1 MTTAGQIGIDLI
13 LNSTSFKKSLNN
25 IQTKANNAGSKIA
38 KSLSGVQSQANI
50 AGSKISNSFSKIA
63 KVVGTAFSVAMITR
77 FSKECVSVANIQ
89 TEAETKLTTVMRQRM
104 SASNK
109 VISNVK
115 NYASALQKTGVV
127 GDEVQLA
134 GAQQLSTFLK
144 TDDALKKLMPAMNNL
159 AVQQNGVNVTSES
172 MVNIGNLMGKVMQGQ
187 TSALTRVGIT
197 FSDAQAQVLK
207 YGNEEQRA
215 AMLSQVITDNV
226 GNMNKALANT
236 PAGRIQQLKNS
247 FGDMQETLGRGL
259 NNVFSPMLGFLT
271 KIVTK
276 LSQVASGFENLTKKI
291 FGDSNS
297 EQSSAGM
304 NNLSTGADNATTSV
318 DNNTKAINNNAKAK
332 KKAERSLAN
341 FDKLNVLTKTSTS
354 TTPSSN
360 PSTSNSSNSPKN
372 INNNTANKAID
383 RVLNKWKSVINS
395 IKNTLGK
402 IKSALIA
409 IGKSWVNVW
418 KNGTGEKILSNIRKL
433 LKHCIDNIGFIAD
446 AFTKAWKKGNLGNQ
460 VVQSIL
466 DRFNSLIELIDV
478 IAKDFGEV
486 WNEGVGVRIWT
497 NILKTIRNCN
507 NAVTTLREKVIKA
520 WNKNNLGKKIWK
532 DILGIV
538 EDITGWL
545 ADMSQIHLDWLEN
558 LDLYPIMS
566 SVEGLTR
573 AFRKLL
579 KAVGEKL
586 KGAYKGVLLPLAK
599 WTIEKAVPKLVDAL
613 GEALDFIGD
622 VVNEISPST
631 LKGIAVGIAAV
642 GTAVAV
648 FKTGKA
654 ISDGIG
660 AVSGALK
667 GLMSAIEAHPVV
679 AGLTAAASAI
689 TMLVGAI
696 KSANETKMQDLGF
709 TQATE
714 EMSAYVDAITNCKQE
729 INDLCG
735 EMTSSLTETS
745 NNMGVID
752 RYKDRLDKLLQKANL
767 SPEEQAEL
775 TTIGDYFSKKYPEF
789 KKAWNKYIKKNSN
802 GTITI
807 TGKIDKVKEN
817 LDGLIEKYKQ
827 VAAASALSS
836 LSETNTEG
844 IVKAQGKF
852 TKAAQ
857 SYKDAVGKLAEF
869 ESEWNLS
876 GNKQKKA
883 LYDDPG
889 YYVWHNRGYYLDA
902 DDGHVVQTTG
912 KQSTL
917 SDLRDQYDKLKKKA
931 SEAKQA
937 YLDTSKST
945 AQLEKDNSDLSKM
958 QAVVNGNY
966 KDATAVLMA
975 YNASLI
981 SSSDIEKSKWKSLK
995 NLRNVVKKSGKNA
1008 VYGYT
1013 DGISRKE
1020 INSVAKKGIEMAG
1033 GFIKALNGPY
1043 GLDEHSPS
1051 KKTKKSARYAVLG
1064 FNNGI
1069 TDNLKT
1075 MKKPL
1080 QKMLNK
1086 IKSPFRNV
1094 GTWFGNIFKGA
1105 WNAIKSAFSGVGDW
1119 FKNLFNGIIK
1129 FIKAPINFLIDGLN
1143 TLIKGVN
1150 KISFDVPKWVP
1161 GIGGKKFGFDIPQIP
1176 HLAKGGLVKAPTL
1189 AVVGDNMGASS
1200 GNPEVVSPL
1209 NKLKGMIQE
1218 SSDNG
1223 DTEILSQILLYLKRM
1238 YEMFI
1243 IFRNKGGNTYEFV
1256 AKINGNDIFKEIVKQ
1271 NEMYKKRH
1279 NGKSAFV

>member
-25 IQTKANNAGSKIA
+25 IQTQANNAGSKIA
-38 KSLSGVQSQANI
+38 KSLSGVQSQANN

-77 FSKECVSVANIQ
+77 FSKECVSAANIQ

-109 VISNVK
+109 AISSVK
-115 NYASALQKTGVV
+115 NYASALQETGVV

-304 NNLSTGADNATTSV
+304 NNLSTGADDATASV

-354 TTPSSN
+354 TTTSSN
-360 PSTSNSSNSPKN
+360 PSTSNSSNLPKN
-372 INNNTANKAID
+372 INNNNTANKAID

-446 AFTKAWKKGNLGNQ
+446 AFTKAWEKGNLGNQ

-545 ADMSQIHLDWLEN
+545 ADMSQIHLDWLES
-558 LDLYPIMS
+558 LDLYPVMS

-586 KGAYKGVLLPLAK
+586 KGAYKGVLLPFAK

-613 GEALDFIGD
+613 GEALEFVSSVVSKIPKSLLLGVASGITAIG
-622 VVNEISPST
+622 S
-631 LKGIAVGIAAV
+631 AVLM
-642 GTAVAV
+642 
-648 FKTGKA
+648 FKTGNTIAKGVTTVMNA
-654 ISDGIG
+654 IKTFGTTI
-660 AVSGALK
+660 SGVF
-667 GLMSAIEAHPVV
+667 SAHPV
-679 AGLTAAASAI
+679 LIAASVIGGII
-689 TMLVGAI
+689 TAVTTYNQL
-696 KSANETKMQDLGF
+696 KWSTSE
-709 TQATE
+709 
-714 EMSAYVDAITNCKQE
+714 AYQFEQE
-729 INDLCG
+729 INKIVDNLK
-735 EMTSSLTETS
+735 ETKDKLTETLSESLSNMSDLYS
-745 NNMGVID
+745 NNTVID
-752 RYKDRLDKLLQKANL
+752 DYQKKLDKLLSHAKL
-767 SPEEQAEL
+767 SPKEMSQLNTIVSYFNKNIDGFSSTWKKYVTTSGDGTIKLKGSQETIRKQLNKTIDKYQELAKQSAMADMVSSNYSQLISSNTELSKAQSDYDAKLKEFEKVDNKIQALIKKRDKRSTSGLEASEINAQITAIKKQYNYESLKSNLDKAKKAYNDALGSYNALAIETDEL
-775 TTIGDYFSKKYPEF
+775 SKIQTVLNGDYSDSASVMLAYNSGLINMQDISKNT
-789 KKAWNKYIKKNSN
+789 KKSIAQLKKEAEKSGENLVLGMEKGCNTYKSVMTKNSN
-802 GTITI
+802 G
-807 TGKIDKVKEN
+807 
-817 LDGLIEKYKQ
+817 LAEKY
-827 VAAASALSS
+827 L
-836 LSETNTEG
+836 
-844 IVKAQGKF
+844 
-852 TKAAQ
+852 
-857 SYKDAVGKLAEF
+857 
-869 ESEWNLS
+869 
-876 GNKQKKA
+876 
-883 LYDDPG
+883 
-889 YYVWHNRGYYLDA
+889 
-902 DDGHVVQTTG
+902 TTF
-912 KQSTL
+912 
-917 SDLRDQYDKLKKKA
+917 DRA
-931 SEAKQA
+931 
-937 YLDTSKST
+937 
-945 AQLEKDNSDLSKM
+945 M
-958 QAVVNGNY
+958 
-966 KDATAVLMA
+966 
-975 YNASLI
+975 
-981 SSSDIEKSKWKSLK
+981 DI
-995 NLRNVVKKSGKNA
+995 
-1008 VYGYT
+1008 
-1013 DGISRKE
+1013 
-1020 INSVAKKGIEMAG
+1020 
-1033 GFIKALNGPY
+1033 
-1043 GLDEHSPS
+1043 HSPS
-1051 KKTKKSARYAVLG
+1051 KEMKKRGIWTVQG
-1064 FNNGI
+1064 FNIGVNSESK
-1069 TDNLKT
+1069 TVSKT
-1075 MKKPL
+1075 MRR
-1080 QKMLNK
+1080 MWNR
-1086 IKSPFRNV
+1086 IKAPFTSV
-1094 GTWFGNIFKGA
+1094 ADWFGNIFKGA
-1105 WNAIKSAFSGVGDW
+1105 WNAIKKAFTGVGKW
-1119 FKNLFNGIIK
+1119 FKNLFNGIIS

-1209 NKLKGMIQE
+1209 NKLKSMIQE

-1256 AKINGNDIFKEIVKQ
+1256 AKINGSDIFKEIVKQ

>member
-25 IQTKANNAGSKIA
+25 IQTQANNAGSKIA

-50 AGSKISNSFSKIA
+50 VGSKISNSFSKIA

-77 FSKECVSVANIQ
+77 FSKECVSAANIQ

-109 VISNVK
+109 AISSVK
-115 NYASALQKTGVV
+115 NYASALQETGVV

-341 FDKLNVLTKTSTS
+341 FDKLNVLTKTDTSDTSSTGTS
-354 TTPSSN
+354 GTTSPKID
-360 PSTSNSSNSPKN
+360 NSSL
-372 INNNTANKAID
+372 NKADKTISKIKGA
-383 RVLNKWKSVINS
+383 VNS
-395 IKNTLGK
+395 IVKTFNK
-402 IKSALIA
+402 
-409 IGKSWVNVW
+409 
-418 KNGTGEKILSNIRKL
+418 
-433 LKHCIDNIGFIAD
+433 GF
-446 AFTKAWKKGNLGNQ
+446 KKGFGDTSFEPLKKN
-460 VVQSIL
+460 VQSIGKTL
-466 DRFNSLIELIDV
+466 GDIFTNKDV
-478 IAKDFGEV
+478 QKSAKKCAEALV
-486 WNEGVGVRIWT
+486 EN
-497 NILKTIRNCN
+497 
-507 NAVTTLREKVIKA
+507 
-520 WNKNNLGKKIWK
+520 
-532 DILGIV
+532 LGIV
-538 EDITGWL
+538 VGSALSIGVKWVTAFTSGVDKQLKKSKDQIIKFLTDTFGTWENIFKDMGDIAL
-545 ADMSQIHLDWLEN
+545 ALKSIFT
-558 LDLYPIMS
+558 S
-566 SVEGLTR
+566 SEV
-573 AFRKLL
+573 L
-579 KAVGEKL
+579 KAVEDFGASWCDLLIAKVEAYISIGTTIAFNIVEGIKKYINQNVDIIKERIVSMFDIASRINKITAKVYKAFADIFSVFRSGEATQCTADIIGIFTNGIS
-586 KGAYKGVLLPLAK
+586 GA
-599 WTIEKAVPKLVDAL
+599 LVVL
-613 GEALDFIGD
+613 GEFATDIYDLL
-622 VVNEISPST
+622 VSPITDNAKKIKTT
-631 LKGIAVGIAAV
+631 LKGLFKPLSNVLHTIKKGIDNTFSHFQNVYNKKIHPA
-642 GTAVAV
+642 
-648 FKTGKA
+648 FMSIKKA
-654 ISDGIG
+654 ITEVFG
-660 AVSGALK
+660 
-667 GLMSAIEAHPVV
+667 VV
-679 AGLTAAASAI
+679 
-689 TMLVGAI
+689 
-696 KSANETKMQDLGF
+696 
-709 TQATE
+709 
-714 EMSAYVDAITNCKQE
+714 
-729 INDLCG
+729 
-735 EMTSSLTETS
+735 
-745 NNMGVID
+745 
-752 RYKDRLDKLLQKANL
+752 LD
-767 SPEEQAEL
+767 
-775 TTIGDYFSKKYPEF
+775 
-789 KKAWNKYIKKNSN
+789 AWNKYIQPVLTKLSEKFSKVWKESIQPAINRISDGVGKVFTKIKDVFN
-802 GTITI
+802 YIKPAIEAVIKVLSPIISAIVSAFGTELMEIFKGLFNI
-807 TGKIDKVKEN
+807 VSSIVGLFIDLGSIVVDLFTGN
-817 LDGLIEKYKQ
+817 FDGLKE
-827 VAAASALSS
+827 
-836 LSETNTEG
+836 
-844 IVKAQGKF
+844 
-852 TKAAQ
+852 
-857 SYKDAVGKLAEF
+857 D
-869 ESEWNLS
+869 
-876 GNKQKKA
+876 
-883 LYDDPG
+883 
-889 YYVWHNRGYYLDA
+889 
-902 DDGHVVQTTG
+902 
-912 KQSTL
+912 L
-917 SDLRDQYDKLKKKA
+917 SDLWDDIVGIFSGIIDVIKAPFVGMDDFFSTLWDNIKDIFSPVIDWFSNVFSSAWTCIKSAFSSVGSFFCDIWSSIKNVFASVGNWFSSVFKGAWSGIKSAFSSVGKFFVGIWNGIKKVFSSVGTWFSNIFSGA
-931 SEAKQA
+931 W
-937 YLDTSKST
+937 
-945 AQLEKDNSDLSKM
+945 
-958 QAVVNGNY
+958 NG
-966 KDATAVLMA
+966 
-975 YNASLI
+975 I
-981 SSSDIEKSKWKSLK
+981 
-995 NLRNVVKKSGKNA
+995 KKVWNGVCTFFSN
-1008 VYGYT
+1008 
-1013 DGISRKE
+1013 IW
-1020 INSVAKKGIEMAG
+1020 KGI
-1033 GFIKALNGPY
+1033 K
-1043 GLDEHSPS
+1043 
-1051 KKTKKSARYAVLG
+1051 
-1064 FNNGI
+1064 
-1069 TDNLKT
+1069 
-1075 MKKPL
+1075 
-1080 QKMLNK
+1080 
-1086 IKSPFRNV
+1086 NV
-1094 GTWFGNIFKGA
+1094 FSSIGTWFGNIFKGA
-1105 WNAIKSAFSGVGDW
+1105 WNGIKSVFSGVGKW
-1119 FKNLFNGIIK
+1119 FKNLFNGILK

-1256 AKINGNDIFKEIVKQ
+1256 AKINGSDIFKEIVKQ

>member
-25 IQTKANNAGSKIA
+25 IQTQANNAS
-38 KSLSGVQSQANI
+38 
-50 AGSKISNSFSKIA
+50 SKISNSFSKIA

-77 FSKECVSVANIQ
+77 FSKECVSAANIQ

-109 VISNVK
+109 VISSVK
-115 NYASALQKTGVV
+115 NYASALQETGVV

-226 GNMNKALANT
+226 GSMNKALANT

-354 TTPSSN
+354 TTTSSN
-360 PSTSNSSNSPKN
+360 PSTSNSSNLPKN
-372 INNNTANKAID
+372 INNNNTANKAID

-433 LKHCIDNIGFIAD
+433 LRHCIDNIGFIAD

-545 ADMSQIHLDWLEN
+545 ADMSQIHLDWLES
-558 LDLYPIMS
+558 LDLYPVMS

-613 GEALDFIGD
+613 GEALEFVSSVVSKIPKSLLLGVASGITAIG
-622 VVNEISPST
+622 S
-631 LKGIAVGIAAV
+631 AVLM
-642 GTAVAV
+642 
-648 FKTGKA
+648 FKTGNTIAKGVTTVMNAIKTFGTTISGVFSAHPVLIAASVIGGIITAVTTYNQLEWSTSEAGKFAREMEKVSSELEQTKESIETTLTETMDSLDKIHTDNSVIDEYEKKLDDLLKKATLTPQEAGQLNTIVKYFKDNVPNFEKVWNRYVHYSKNGTIKLKGNQKSIRNEIRKTIEQYKKLAAQEA
-654 ISDGIG
+654 ISDLTINTTKSKVAAKTSLNKAGNDYDKYIEKIKKQDEKVKKLKNTLIWYENSKPNSYG
-660 AVSGALK
+660 TDSGY
-667 GLMSAIEAHPVV
+667 
-679 AGLTAAASAI
+679 LTTQNEYQVAI
-689 TMLVGAI
+689 TTLN
-696 KSANETKMQDLGF
+696 SYTK
-709 TQATE
+709 
-714 EMSAYVDAITNCKQE
+714 
-729 INDLCG
+729 
-735 EMTSSLTETS
+735 
-745 NNMGVID
+745 
-752 RYKDRLDKLLQKANL
+752 
-767 SPEEQAEL
+767 EL
-775 TTIGDYFSKKYPEF
+775 E
-789 KKAWNKYIKKNSN
+789 
-802 GTITI
+802 
-807 TGKIDKVKEN
+807 KVKKPYE
-817 LDGLIEKYKQ
+817 E
-827 VAAASALSS
+827 
-836 LSETNTEG
+836 
-844 IVKAQGKF
+844 AQK
-852 TKAAQ
+852 
-857 SYKDAVGKLAEF
+857 SYAKL
-869 ESEWNLS
+869 
-876 GNKQKKA
+876 
-883 LYDDPG
+883 
-889 YYVWHNRGYYLDA
+889 
-902 DDGHVVQTTG
+902 QTQT
-912 KQSTL
+912 
-917 SDLRDQYDKLKKKA
+917 D
-931 SEAKQA
+931 E
-937 YLDTSKST
+937 
-945 AQLEKDNSDLSKM
+945 LSKI
-958 QAVVNGNY
+958 QGVLNGNY
-966 KDATAVLMA
+966 SDSSAVLLA
-975 YNASLI
+975 YNQGLI
-981 SSSDIEKSKWKSLK
+981 SLDDVQKNTKKSLGQLK
-995 NLRNVVKKSGKNA
+995 KEAKKSGENICFGLEEGTKEYSNKLKTTKNELA
-1008 VYGYT
+1008 QNY
-1013 DGISRKE
+1013 
-1020 INSVAKKGIEMAG
+1020 INQAKKTLGIR
-1033 GFIKALNGPY
+1033 
-1043 GLDEHSPS
+1043 SPS
-1051 KKTKKSARYAVLG
+1051 KEMKKIGCYAAQGFIVGVNSESKTVS
-1064 FNNGI
+1064 
-1069 TDNLKT
+1069 KT
-1075 MKKPL
+1075 MQGL
-1080 QKMLNK
+1080 WNR
-1086 IKSPFRNV
+1086 IKSPFANV

-1256 AKINGNDIFKEIVKQ
+1256 AKINGSDIFKEIVKQ

>member
-38 KSLSGVQSQANI
+38 KSLSGVQSQANSV
-50 AGSKISNSFSKIA
+50 GSKVSNSFIKIA

-77 FSKECVSVANIQ
+77 FSKECVSAANIQ

-109 VISNVK
+109 AIASVK
-115 NYASALQKTGVV
+115 NYASALQETGVV

-354 TTPSSN
+354 ATTSSN
-360 PSTSNSSNSPKN
+360 PSTSNSSNLPKN
-372 INNNTANKAID
+372 INNTANKAID

-446 AFTKAWKKGNLGNQ
+446 AFTKAWEKGNLGNQ

-613 GEALDFIGD
+613 GEALEFVSSVVSKIPKSLLLGVASGITAIG
-622 VVNEISPST
+622 S
-631 LKGIAVGIAAV
+631 AVLM
-642 GTAVAV
+642 
-648 FKTGKA
+648 FKTGNTIAKGVTTVMNA
-654 ISDGIG
+654 IKTFGTTI
-660 AVSGALK
+660 SGVF
-667 GLMSAIEAHPVV
+667 SAHPVLIATSV
-679 AGLTAAASAI
+679 IGGIITAVTTYNQLKWS
-689 TMLVGAI
+689 T
-696 KSANETKMQDLGF
+696 SE
-709 TQATE
+709 
-714 EMSAYVDAITNCKQE
+714 AYQFEQE
-729 INDLCG
+729 INKIVDNLK
-735 EMTSSLTETS
+735 ETKDKLTETLSESLSNMSDLYS
-745 NNMGVID
+745 NNTVID
-752 RYKDRLDKLLQKANL
+752 DYQKKLDKLLSHAKL
-767 SPEEQAEL
+767 SPKEMSQLNTIVSYFNKNIDGFSSTWKKYVTTSGDGTIKLKGNQETIRKQLNKTIDKYQELAKQSAMADMVSSNYSQLISSNTELSKAQSDYDAKLKEFEKVDNKIQALIKKRDKRSTSGLEASEINAQITAIKKQYNYESLKSNLDKAKKAYNDALGSYNALAIETDEL
-775 TTIGDYFSKKYPEF
+775 SKIQTVLNGDYSDSASVMLAYNSGLINMQDISKNT
-789 KKAWNKYIKKNSN
+789 KKSIAQLKKEAEKSGENLVLGMEKGCNTYKSVMTKNSN
-802 GTITI
+802 G
-807 TGKIDKVKEN
+807 
-817 LDGLIEKYKQ
+817 LAEKY
-827 VAAASALSS
+827 L
-836 LSETNTEG
+836 
-844 IVKAQGKF
+844 
-852 TKAAQ
+852 
-857 SYKDAVGKLAEF
+857 
-869 ESEWNLS
+869 
-876 GNKQKKA
+876 
-883 LYDDPG
+883 
-889 YYVWHNRGYYLDA
+889 
-902 DDGHVVQTTG
+902 TTF
-912 KQSTL
+912 
-917 SDLRDQYDKLKKKA
+917 DRA
-931 SEAKQA
+931 
-937 YLDTSKST
+937 
-945 AQLEKDNSDLSKM
+945 M
-958 QAVVNGNY
+958 
-966 KDATAVLMA
+966 
-975 YNASLI
+975 
-981 SSSDIEKSKWKSLK
+981 DI
-995 NLRNVVKKSGKNA
+995 
-1008 VYGYT
+1008 
-1013 DGISRKE
+1013 
-1020 INSVAKKGIEMAG
+1020 
-1033 GFIKALNGPY
+1033 
-1043 GLDEHSPS
+1043 HSPS
-1051 KKTKKSARYAVLG
+1051 KEMKKRGIWTVQG
-1064 FNNGI
+1064 FNIGVNSESK
-1069 TDNLKT
+1069 TVSKT
-1075 MKKPL
+1075 MRR
-1080 QKMLNK
+1080 MWNR
-1086 IKSPFRNV
+1086 IKAPFTSV
-1094 GTWFGNIFKGA
+1094 SEWFGNIFKGA
-1105 WNAIKSAFSGVGDW
+1105 WNAIKKAFTGVGKW
-1119 FKNLFNGIIK
+1119 FKNLFNGILK

-1150 KISFDVPKWVP
+1150 KISFNVPKWVP
-1161 GIGGKKFGFDIPQIP
+1161 SIGGKKFGFDIPQIP

-1256 AKINGNDIFKEIVKQ
+1256 AKINGSDIFKEIVKQ

>member
-1 MTTAGQIGIDLI
+1 MLMTTAGQIGIDLI
-13 LNSTSFKKSLNN
+13 LNSNSFKKSLNN
-25 IQTKANNAGSKIA
+25 IQTQANNAS
-38 KSLSGVQSQANI
+38 
-50 AGSKISNSFSKIA
+50 SKISNSFSKIA

-77 FSKECVSVANIQ
+77 FSKECVSAANIQ

-109 VISNVK
+109 VISSVK
-115 NYASALQKTGVV
+115 NYASALQETGVV

-226 GNMNKALANT
+226 GSMNKALANT

-354 TTPSSN
+354 TTTSSN
-360 PSTSNSSNSPKN
+360 PSTSNSSNLPKN
-372 INNNTANKAID
+372 INNNNTANKAID

-433 LKHCIDNIGFIAD
+433 LRHCIDNIGFIAD

-478 IAKDFGEV
+478 IAKDFGDV

-497 NILKTIRNCN
+497 NILNTMRNCN

-545 ADMSQIHLDWLEN
+545 ADMSQIHLDWLES

-573 AFRKLL
+573 AFGKLL

-613 GEALDFIGD
+613 GEALEFVSSVVSKIPKSLLLGVASGITAIG
-622 VVNEISPST
+622 S
-631 LKGIAVGIAAV
+631 AVLM
-642 GTAVAV
+642 
-648 FKTGKA
+648 FKTGNTIAKGVTTVMNAIKTFGTTISGVFSAHPVLIAASVIGGIITAVTTYNQLEWSTSEAGKFAREMEKVSSELEQTKESIETTLTETMDSLDKIHTDNSVIDEYEKKLDDLLKKATLTPQEAGQLNTIVKYFKDNVPNFEKVWNRYVHYSKNGTIKLKGNQKSIRNEIRKTIEQYKKLAAQEA
-654 ISDGIG
+654 ISDLTINTTKSKVAAKTSLNKAGNDYDKYIEKIKKQDEKVKKLKNTLIWYENSKPNSYG
-660 AVSGALK
+660 TDSGY
-667 GLMSAIEAHPVV
+667 
-679 AGLTAAASAI
+679 LTTQNEYQVAI
-689 TMLVGAI
+689 TTLN
-696 KSANETKMQDLGF
+696 SYTK
-709 TQATE
+709 
-714 EMSAYVDAITNCKQE
+714 
-729 INDLCG
+729 
-735 EMTSSLTETS
+735 
-745 NNMGVID
+745 
-752 RYKDRLDKLLQKANL
+752 
-767 SPEEQAEL
+767 EL
-775 TTIGDYFSKKYPEF
+775 E
-789 KKAWNKYIKKNSN
+789 
-802 GTITI
+802 
-807 TGKIDKVKEN
+807 KVKKPYE
-817 LDGLIEKYKQ
+817 E
-827 VAAASALSS
+827 
-836 LSETNTEG
+836 
-844 IVKAQGKF
+844 AQK
-852 TKAAQ
+852 
-857 SYKDAVGKLAEF
+857 SYAKL
-869 ESEWNLS
+869 
-876 GNKQKKA
+876 
-883 LYDDPG
+883 
-889 YYVWHNRGYYLDA
+889 
-902 DDGHVVQTTG
+902 QTQT
-912 KQSTL
+912 
-917 SDLRDQYDKLKKKA
+917 D
-931 SEAKQA
+931 E
-937 YLDTSKST
+937 
-945 AQLEKDNSDLSKM
+945 LSKI
-958 QAVVNGNY
+958 QGVLNGNY
-966 KDATAVLMA
+966 SDSSAVLLA
-975 YNASLI
+975 YNQGLI
-981 SSSDIEKSKWKSLK
+981 SLDDVQKNTKKSLGQLK
-995 NLRNVVKKSGKNA
+995 KEAKKSGENICFGLEEGTKEYSNKLKTTKNELA
-1008 VYGYT
+1008 QNY
-1013 DGISRKE
+1013 
-1020 INSVAKKGIEMAG
+1020 INQAKKTLGI
-1033 GFIKALNGPY
+1033 
-1043 GLDEHSPS
+1043 HSPS
-1051 KKTKKSARYAVLG
+1051 KEMKKIGCYAAQGFIVGVNSESKTVS
-1064 FNNGI
+1064 
-1069 TDNLKT
+1069 KT
-1075 MKKPL
+1075 MQSL
-1080 QKMLNK
+1080 WNR
-1086 IKSPFRNV
+1086 IKSPFANV

-1105 WNAIKSAFSGVGDW
+1105 WNAIKKAFTGVGKW
-1119 FKNLFNGIIK
+1119 FMNLFNGILK

-1256 AKINGNDIFKEIVKQ
+1256 AKINGSDIFKEIVKQ

>member
-1 MTTAGQIGIDLI
+1 MLMTTAGQIGIDLI
-13 LNSTSFKKSLNN
+13 LNSTNFKRSLNN
-25 IQTKANNAGSKIA
+25 IQTQANNAS
-38 KSLSGVQSQANI
+38 
-50 AGSKISNSFSKIA
+50 SKISNSFSKIA

-77 FSKECVSVANIQ
+77 FSKECVSAANIQ

-109 VISNVK
+109 AISSVK
-115 NYASALQKTGVV
+115 NYASALQETGVV

-226 GNMNKALANT
+226 GNMNKTLANT

-304 NNLSTGADNATTSV
+304 NNLSTGADDATASV

-332 KKAERSLAN
+332 KKAERSLAS
-341 FDKLNVLTKTSTS
+341 FDKLNIITQNTSAAENKTQNL
-354 TTPSSN
+354 PSNLVNNN
-360 PSTSNSSNSPKN
+360 PLLNNNSAVDKAKNKVNALARSLKKLGFDKVKKSASLAFKN
-372 INNNTANKAID
+372 ILDGIKQIANSWKNVWGNGTGKRLLSHINSLLSTAFGIVGDIASAFTQAWTKAGLGDSVVQSIID
-383 RVLNKWKSVINS
+383 RVDSLIQLIDTVGRDFRLAWNDGTGERIWSNILEYVR
-395 IKNTLGK
+395 NTNNCIATFRRK
-402 IKSALIA
+402 IKEA
-409 IGKSWVNVW
+409 WD
-418 KNGTGEKILSNIRKL
+418 KNGTG
-433 LKHCIDNIGFIAD
+433 
-446 AFTKAWKKGNLGNQ
+446 
-460 VVQSIL
+460 
-466 DRFNSLIELIDV
+466 
-478 IAKDFGEV
+478 
-486 WNEGVGVRIWT
+486 
-497 NILKTIRNCN
+497 
-507 NAVTTLREKVIKA
+507 
-520 WNKNNLGKKIWK
+520 KKIWS

-538 EDITGWL
+538 EDVTGFL
-545 ADMSQIHLDWLEN
+545 KDMAKIRLDWLEN
-558 LDLYPIMS
+558 LDLSPLLK
-566 SVEGLTR
+566 SVEKLLG
-573 AFRKLL
+573 AFRRLSKACGEQL
-579 KAVGEKL
+579 KS
-586 KGAYKGVLLPLAK
+586 AYKNVLLPLAK
-599 WTIEKAVPKLVDAL
+599 WTIEKAVPGLVEML
-613 GEALDFIGD
+613 GDALDFIGD
-622 VVNEISPST
+622 VVSEISPST

-714 EMSAYVDAITNCKQE
+714 EMSAYVDAITSCKQE

-735 EMTSSLTETS
+735 EMTNSLTETS

-752 RYKDRLDKLLQKANL
+752 RYKDRLDKLLQKADL

-775 TTIGDYFSKKYPEF
+775 TTIGDYFSAEYPEF

-807 TGKIDKVKEN
+807 TGKIDKVKAN

-852 TKAAQ
+852 AKAAQ

-876 GNKQKKA
+876 DDKHKKS

-981 SSSDIEKSKWKSLK
+981 SSSDIEKSRWKSLK
-995 NLRNVVKKSGKNA
+995 NLRNAVKKSGKNA

-1075 MKKPL
+1075 MQKPL
-1080 QKMLNK
+1080 QRMVNK

-1094 GTWFGNIFKGA
+1094 GTWFSNIFKGA
-1105 WNAIKSAFSGVGDW
+1105 WNGIKSVFSGVGKW
-1119 FKNLFNGIIK
+1119 FKNLFNGILK

-1161 GIGGKKFGFDIPQIP
+1161 SIGGKKFGFDIPQIP

-1223 DTEILSQILLYLKRM
+1223 DTEILSQILLYLKRL

-1256 AKINGNDIFKEIVKQ
+1256 AKINGSDIFKEIVKQ
-1271 NEMYKKRH
+1271 NELYKKRH